1 MTIKSYNDL
10 DTLAKDINEPE
21 LNQAEVEE
29 ILRCMDGSQMTPNGW
44 KGSSQINTFGQAI
57 DGNKRNHTTAHR
69 NAKFRADAK
78 DQAETDKKYV
88 ATCHFHYTIYM
99 TPKNALMF
107 IKLVKY
113 FQKRNVMVLF
123 ESSSQATWSRHLK
136 SWRGGFARIPRDIM
150 RHQDLKDFRIDFGLD
165 NPDLPETPTIMEL
178 LGKITK

>member
-78 DQAETDKKYV
+78 DQAETDE
-88 ATCHFHYTIYM
+88 
-99 TPKNALMF
+99 
-107 IKLVKY
+107 KLTAME
-113 FQKRNVMVLF
+113 QSF
-123 ESSSQATWSRHLK
+123 ETLPIRKMS
-136 SWRGGFARIPRDIM
+136 IPRSD
-150 RHQDLKDFRIDFGLD
+150 QKDKIITYSGPSFCYFRNRKPKRL
-165 NPDLPETPTIMEL
+165 
-178 LGKITK
+178 